1 MNNKSKTTM
10 RSVNIVNIGGTYN
23 NNNLKDRKMEK
34 YYDMP
39 KGCRYMSEDTDLL
52 PYLRQFNKFI
62 LNKTV
67 TGCGGTSLFLNSSID
82 VVIISPRL
90 QALKDKHEQHPDTF
104 FFHSHYTS
112 NGKVAEDIKR
122 LMSELN
128 SYISYCGSTP
138 FTDRKSA
145 KILVTLDSCEKVIDV
160 LEKCGVI
167 DRFLFVVDEFQ
178 CLMGDA
184 TFKGTTD
191 MNFLI
196 RLDNEAKDICYLSAT
211 PIPDMYLDFVPQFNG
226 LPYIKLEWDPDVLEE
241 PNVREIQMKKD
252 ESAEKICSRLIK
264 DFRANGYFAR
274 KVVNGQVVYSTEAC
288 IFLNEV
294 RSIINII
301 VKNNLKPDEVTV
313 LCSEG
318 KVSGLPKGF
327 KTGGLCTDRDN
338 PCNKTFTFCTKASFE
353 GVDFYSTNAMTF
365 VFINA
370 GKEWQTLDIM
380 LDIPQ
385 ILGRQRLDINPFR
398 HDAIIYY
405 KTKPDCM
412 TKAEFEAQQ
421 KAMELETERF
431 INDFN
436 SAPDSMKERL
446 VKLVR
451 DRAEDKMFVDDY
463 VDVLQMNGRQTLGI
477 NTLVQVAKWNQWR
490 QRTHYYSH
498 SCKLTTSI
506 QSAITMN
513 VKPHEVKDFET
524 WYYSA
529 KGNDRLKGYSD
540 FRYTYP
546 CFDSF
551 ILQNPFIDIRYHSW
565 FNMLSYNELSRLNF
579 DEQKIEQ
586 EYDYYCNHEPIIQK
600 CMEAFTVG
608 NFYTKPEVKSILQQI
623 YGGLGLVG
631 KKAKATELE
640 GYMNVKE
647 RMITDDEGNR
657 KEGYLIL
664 P

>member
-1 MNNKSKTTM
+1 M
-10 RSVNIVNIGGTYN
+10 SVNMTPRY
-23 NNNLKDRKMEK
+23 
-34 YYDMP
+34 MP
-39 KGCRYMSEDTDLL
+39 KGCRYMSEDQTLL
-52 PYLRQFNKFI
+52 PYLQQFNKFI

-104 FFHSHYTS
+104 LFHSPYTN
-112 NGKVAEDIKR
+112 NGKRADDIKR

-128 SYISYCGSTP
+128 SYINTHGNNP
-138 FTDRKSA
+138 FMVCNPA
-145 KILVTLDSCEKVIDV
+145 KILVTLDSCDKVIDV
-160 LEKCGVI
+160 LKNNEAI
-167 DRFLFVVDEFQ
+167 NDFLFVVDEFQ

-196 RLDNEAKDICYLSAT
+196 RLDCEAKNICYLSAT
-211 PIPDMYLDFVPQFNG
+211 PIQDKYLDFVPQFNG
-226 LPYIKLEWDPDVLEE
+226 LPYIKLEWDEAVLEE
-241 PNVREIQMKKD
+241 PNVMEIQMKKD

-301 VKNNLKPDEVTV
+301 TKNNLKPDEVTV

-327 KTGGLCTDRDN
+327 KAGGLCTNKNN
-338 PCNKTFTFCTKASFE
+338 PINKTFTFCTKASFE
-353 GVDFYSTNAMTF
+353 GVDFYSTNAMTY

-398 HDAIIYY
+398 HDAVIYY
-405 KTKPDCM
+405 KTKPDCLSEQ
-412 TKAEFEAQQ
+412 EFRLQQ
-421 KAMELETERF
+421 TAMELETEQF
-431 INDFN
+431 INGFN
-436 SAPDSMKERL
+436 NAPDSMKERL
-446 VKLVR
+446 IKLVR
-451 DRAEDKMFVDDY
+451 DRADDKKFVDDY
-463 VDVLQMNGRQTLGI
+463 VDVLQVNGRQTLGI
-477 NTLVQVAKWNQWR
+477 NTLVQMAMWNKWH
-490 QRTHYYSH
+490 QRSHYYNN
-498 SCKLTTSI
+498 SCQLMASI
-506 QSAITMN
+506 QSAIAKN
-513 VKPHEVKDFET
+513 VNRNEVKNFEA

-529 KGNDRLKGYSD
+529 KDNDRLKGYSD
-540 FRYTYP
+540 FRNTYTEYDP
-546 CFDSF
+546 F
-551 ILQNPFIDIRYHSW
+551 ILQNPFIDIRYHDW
-565 FNMLSYNELSRLNF
+565 YGKLGYDKLARLNF
-579 DEQKIEQ
+579 DEQKVEQ
-586 EYDYYCNHEPIIQK
+586 EYNSFCNHEPIAQE
-600 CMEAFTVG
+600 CRNVFETG
-608 NFYTKPEVKSILQQI
+608 RFYTKAEVKRMLQNI
-623 YGGLGLVG
+623 YDSLGLIG
-631 KKAKATELE
+631 RKAKSTEL
-640 GYMNVKE
+640 GSYLNAKK

-657 KEGYLIL
+657 KEGYEIL

>member
-1 MNNKSKTTM
+1 
-10 RSVNIVNIGGTYN
+10 
-23 NNNLKDRKMEK
+23 MEK
-34 YYDMP
+34 YDMP
-39 KGCRYMSEDTDLL
+39 KGCRYMSEDPDLL
-52 PYLRQFNKFI
+52 TYLGHFNKFI

-104 FFHSHYTS
+104 LFHSPYTN
-112 NGKVAEDIKR
+112 NGKRAADIKR
-122 LMSELN
+122 LMSDLN
-128 SYISYCGSTP
+128 NYINNP
-138 FTDRKSA
+138 FSVYNKA
-145 KILVTLDSCEKVIDV
+145 KILVTLDSCDKVIDV
-160 LEKCGVI
+160 LKGYGVI
-167 DRFLFVVDEFQ
+167 DSFLFVVDEFQ

-196 RLDNEAKDICYLSAT
+196 RLDNEAKNICYLSAT
-211 PIPDMYLDFVPQFNG
+211 PIQDMFLDFVPQFKG
-226 LPYIKLEWDPDVLEE
+226 LPYIKLEWNKSVLEE

-252 ESAEKICSRLIK
+252 ESAEKICSNIIR

-274 KVVNGQVVYSTEAC
+274 KVVDGQVVYSTEAC

-301 VKNNLKPDEVTV
+301 VKNNLKPDEVTI
-313 LCSEG
+313 LCSDG

-338 PCNKTFTFCTKASFE
+338 PRNKTFTFCTKASFE
-353 GVDFYSTNAMTF
+353 GVDFYSTNAMTY

-398 HDAIIYY
+398 HDAVIYY
-405 KTKPDCM
+405 KTKPYCM
-412 TKAEFEAQQ
+412 TITEFKAQQ
-421 KAMELETERF
+421 TAMEYKSSQIITLYDMATPEMKAILLEAF
-431 INDFN
+431 
-436 SAPDSMKERL
+436 
-446 VKLVR
+446 R
-451 DRAEDKMFVDDY
+451 DRAEDKKFVDDY
-463 VDVLQMNGRQTLGI
+463 VDVLQVNGRQTLGI
-477 NTLVQVAKWNQWR
+477 NTLVQMAMWNKWH
-490 QRTHYYSH
+490 QRSHYYNN
-498 SCKLTTSI
+498 SCQLMANI
-506 QSAITMN
+506 QSAIAKN
-513 VKPHEVKDFET
+513 VKPQEVKNFEQQ
-524 WYYSA
+524 YYSA
-529 KGNDRLKGYSD
+529 SDKDRLKIYSD
-540 FRYTYP
+540 FRNSHSRYDP
-546 CFDSF
+546 F
-551 ILQNPFIDIRYHSW
+551 ILQNPFIDIRFHDWYGK
-565 FNMLSYNELSRLNF
+565 LGYDELARLNF
-579 DEQKIEQ
+579 DEQKVEQ

-600 CMEAFTVG
+600 CREAFTVG
-608 NFYTKPEVKSILQQI
+608 NFYTKPEVKNVLQQI
-623 YGGLGLVG
+623 YDGLGLVG

-640 GYMNVKE
+640 GYMNVRE
-647 RMITDDEGNR
+647 RMVTDSTGNR

>member
-1 MNNKSKTTM
+1 MSENM
-10 RSVNIVNIGGTYN
+10 IPRQ
-23 NNNLKDRKMEK
+23 
-34 YYDMP
+34 MP
-39 KGCRYMSEDTDLL
+39 EGCRYMSEDQTLL
-52 PYLRQFNKFI
+52 PYLQQFNKFI

-104 FFHSHYTS
+104 LFHSPYTN
-112 NGKVAEDIKR
+112 NGKRADDIKR

-128 SYISYCGSTP
+128 NYISFCGSTP
-138 FTDRKSA
+138 FTNKKYA
-145 KILVTLDSCEKVIDV
+145 KVLVTLDSCEKVIDV
-160 LEKCGVI
+160 LKGYGVI
-167 DRFLFVVDEFQ
+167 DSFLFVVDEFQ

-196 RLDNEAKDICYLSAT
+196 RLDCEAKNICYLSAT
-211 PIPDMYLDFVPQFNG
+211 PIPDMYLDFVPQFKG

-241 PNVREIQMKKD
+241 PNVMEIQMKKD
-252 ESAEKICSRLIK
+252 ESAEKVCGRIIK

-301 VKNNLKPDEVTV
+301 MKNNLKPDEVTI

-327 KTGGLCTDRDN
+327 KAGGLCTNKNN
-338 PCNKTFTFCTKASFE
+338 PINKTFTFCTKASFE

-370 GKEWQTLDIM
+370 GKEWQTLDII

-398 HDAIIYY
+398 HDAVIYY
-405 KTKPDCM
+405 KTKPNCLSEQ
-412 TKAEFEAQQ
+412 EFRLQQ
-421 KAMELETERF
+421 KAMELETEQF
-431 INDFN
+431 INGFN
-436 SAPDSMKERL
+436 NAPDSMKERL
-446 VKLVR
+446 IKLVR
-451 DRAEDKMFVDDY
+451 DRADDKKFIDDY
-463 VDVLQMNGRQTLGI
+463 VDVLQVNGRQTLGI
-477 NTLVQVAKWNQWR
+477 NTLVQMAMWNKWQ

-498 SCKLTTSI
+498 SCQLTTSI
-506 QSAITMN
+506 QSAIRMN
-513 VKPHEVKDFET
+513 VKPQKVKDFEQQ
-524 WYYSA
+524 YYSA
-529 KGNDRLKGYSD
+529 SDKDRLKIYSD
-540 FRYTYP
+540 FRNTY
-546 CFDSF
+546 SSHYAI
-551 ILQNPFIDIRYHSW
+551 ILQNPFINIRYHDW
-565 FNMLSYNELSRLNF
+565 YDKLGYDELARLNF
-579 DEQKIEQ
+579 DVQKVEQ
-586 EYDYYCNHEPIIQK
+586 EYGYYCNHEPIIQK
-600 CMEAFTVG
+600 CRETFTVG
-608 NFYTKPEVKSILQQI
+608 NFYTKPEVKNILQQI
-623 YGGLGLVG
+623 YDGLGLVG
-631 KKAKATELE
+631 KKAKANELE
-640 GYMNVKE
+640 VYMNVKE

>member
-1 MNNKSKTTM
+1 MNNKSNYTM
-10 RSVNIVNIGGTYN
+10 RSVNLVNIGGTYN

-34 YYDMP
+34 YDMP
-39 KGCRYMSEDTDLL
+39 KGCRYMSEDPDLL
-52 PYLRQFNKFI
+52 TYLGHFNKFI

-104 FFHSHYTS
+104 LFHSPYTN
-112 NGKVAEDIKR
+112 NGKRAADIKR
-122 LMSELN
+122 LMSDLN
-128 SYISYCGSTP
+128 NYINNP
-138 FTDRKSA
+138 FSVYNKA
-145 KILVTLDSCEKVIDV
+145 KILVTLDSCDKVIDV
-160 LEKCGVI
+160 LKGYGVI
-167 DRFLFVVDEFQ
+167 DSFLFVVDEFQ

-196 RLDNEAKDICYLSAT
+196 RLDNEAKNICYLSAT
-211 PIPDMYLDFVPQFNG
+211 PIQDMFLDFVPQFKG
-226 LPYIKLEWDPDVLEE
+226 LPYIKLEWDKSVLEE

-252 ESAEKICSRLIK
+252 ESAEKICSNIIR

-274 KVVNGQVVYSTEAC
+274 KVVDGQVVYSTEAC

-301 VKNNLKPDEVTV
+301 VKNNLKPDEVTI
-313 LCSEG
+313 LCSDG

-338 PCNKTFTFCTKASFE
+338 PRNKTFTFCTKASFE
-353 GVDFYSTNAMTF
+353 GVDFYSTNAMTY

-398 HDAIIYY
+398 HDAVIYY
-405 KTKPDCM
+405 KTKPYCM
-412 TKAEFEAQQ
+412 TITEFKAQQ
-421 KAMELETERF
+421 TAMEYKSSQIITLYDMATPEMKAILLEAF
-431 INDFN
+431 
-436 SAPDSMKERL
+436 
-446 VKLVR
+446 R
-451 DRAEDKMFVDDY
+451 DRAEDKKFVDDY
-463 VDVLQMNGRQTLGI
+463 VDVLQVNGRQTLGI
-477 NTLVQVAKWNQWR
+477 NTLVQMAMWNKWQ

-498 SCKLTTSI
+498 SCQLTTSI
-506 QSAITMN
+506 QSAISMN
-513 VKPHEVKDFET
+513 VKPQKVKDFEQQ
-524 WYYSA
+524 YYSA
-529 KGNDRLKGYSD
+529 SDKDRLKIYSD
-540 FRYTYP
+540 FRNSHSRYDP
-546 CFDSF
+546 F
-551 ILQNPFIDIRYHSW
+551 ILQNPFIDIRFHDWYGK
-565 FNMLSYNELSRLNF
+565 LGYNELKRLNF
-579 DEQKIEQ
+579 DEQKVEQ
-586 EYDYYCNHEPIIQK
+586 EYNSFCNHEPIAQE
-600 CMEAFTVG
+600 CRNVFETG
-608 NFYTKPEVKSILQQI
+608 RFYTKAEVKRMLQNI
-623 YGGLGLVG
+623 YDSLGLIG
-631 KKAKATELE
+631 RKAKSTEL
-640 GYMNVKE
+640 GSYLNAKE

-657 KEGYLIL
+657 KEGYEIL

>member
-1 MNNKSKTTM
+1 M
-10 RSVNIVNIGGTYN
+10 SVNMTPRY
-23 NNNLKDRKMEK
+23 
-34 YYDMP
+34 MP
-39 KGCRYMSEDTDLL
+39 KGCRYMSEDPDLL
-52 PYLRQFNKFI
+52 TYLGHFNKFI

-104 FFHSHYTS
+104 LFHSPYTN
-112 NGKVAEDIKR
+112 NGKTAEDINR
-122 LMSELN
+122 LMSDLN
-128 SYISYCGSTP
+128 NYINNP
-138 FTDRKSA
+138 FSVYNKA
-145 KILVTLDSCEKVIDV
+145 KILVTLDSCEKVINV
-160 LEKCGVI
+160 LNDNRAI
-167 DRFLFVVDEFQ
+167 DSFLFVVDEFQ

-196 RLDNEAKDICYLSAT
+196 RLDNEAKNICYLSAT
-211 PIPDMYLDFVPQFNG
+211 PIQDMFLDFVPQFKG
-226 LPYIKLEWDPDVLEE
+226 LPYIKLEWNKSVLEE

-252 ESAEKICSRLIK
+252 ESAEKICSNIIR

-274 KVVNGQVVYSTEAC
+274 KVVDGQVVYSTEAC

-301 VKNNLKPDEVTV
+301 VKNNLKPDEVTI
-313 LCSEG
+313 LCSDG

-338 PCNKTFTFCTKASFE
+338 PRNKTFTFCTKASFE

-398 HDAIIYY
+398 HDAVIYY
-405 KTKPDCM
+405 KTKPNCLSEQ
-412 TKAEFEAQQ
+412 EFRLQQ
-421 KAMELETERF
+421 TAMELETEQF
-431 INDFN
+431 INGFN
-436 SAPDSMKERL
+436 NAPDSMKERL
-446 VKLVR
+446 IKLVR
-451 DRAEDKMFVDDY
+451 DRADDKKFIDDY
-463 VDVLQMNGRQTLGI
+463 VDVLQVNGRQTLGI
-477 NTLVQVAKWNQWR
+477 NTLVQMAMWNKWH
-490 QRTHYYSH
+490 QRSHYYNN
-498 SCKLTTSI
+498 SCQLMASI
-506 QSAITMN
+506 QSAIAKN
-513 VKPHEVKDFET
+513 VNRNEVKNFEA

-529 KGNDRLKGYSD
+529 KDNDRLKGYSD
-540 FRYTYP
+540 FRNTYTEYDP
-546 CFDSF
+546 F
-551 ILQNPFIDIRYHSW
+551 ILQNPFIDIRYHDW
-565 FNMLSYNELSRLNF
+565 YGKLGYDKLARLNF
-579 DEQKIEQ
+579 DEQKVEQ
-586 EYDYYCNHEPIIQK
+586 EYNSFCNHEPIAQE
-600 CMEAFTVG
+600 CRNVFETG
-608 NFYTKPEVKSILQQI
+608 RFYTKAEVKRMLQNI
-623 YGGLGLVG
+623 YDSLGLIG
-631 KKAKATELE
+631 RKAKSTEL
-640 GYMNVKE
+640 GSYLNAKE

-657 KEGYLIL
+657 KEGYEIL

>member
-1 MNNKSKTTM
+1 M
-10 RSVNIVNIGGTYN
+10 SVNMIP
-23 NNNLKDRKMEK
+23 RQ
-34 YYDMP
+34 MP
-39 KGCRYMSEDTDLL
+39 KGCRYMSEDPNLLPDLL
-52 PYLRQFNKFI
+52 QFSKFI

-67 TGCGGTSLFLNSSID
+67 TGCGGTSLFLNSNID

-104 FFHSHYTS
+104 LFHSPYTN
-112 NGKVAEDIKR
+112 NGKRAEDIKR
-122 LMSELN
+122 LMSDMNNYLN
-128 SYISYCGSTP
+128 LCGNTP
-138 FTDRKSA
+138 FSNRKYA
-145 KILVTLDSCEKVIDV
+145 KVLVTLDSCEKVLDV
-160 LEKCGVI
+160 LKSYGVI

-196 RLDNEAKDICYLSAT
+196 RLDSEEKNICYLSAT
-211 PIPDMYLDFVPQFNG
+211 PIPDIYLDFVPQFNG

-241 PNVREIQMKKD
+241 PNVKEIQMKKD
-252 ESAEKICSRLIK
+252 ESAEKICGRLIK

-301 VKNNLKPDEVTV
+301 VKNSLKPDEVTV

-353 GVDFYSTNAMTF
+353 GVDFYSTNAMTY

-412 TKAEFEAQQ
+412 TEAVFEAQQ
-421 KAMELETERF
+421 KAMESKSGQIITQYEMA
-431 INDFN
+431 
-436 SAPDSMKERL
+436 APEIKAILLDAF
-446 VKLVR
+446 R
-451 DRAEDKMFVDDY
+451 DRAEDKKFVDDY
-463 VDVLQMNGRQTLGI
+463 VDVLQVNGRQTLGI

-490 QRTHYYSH
+490 QRSYYYSH

-506 QSAITMN
+506 QSAIMMN
-513 VKPHEVKDFET
+513 VKPQEVKDFET

-529 KGNDRLKGYSD
+529 KGNDKLKGYSD
-540 FRYTYP
+540 FRNTYP

-565 FNMLSYNELSRLNF
+565 FNMLGYNELVRLNF
-579 DEQKIEQ
+579 DVQKVEQ

-600 CMEAFTVG
+600 CRETFTVG
-608 NFYTKPEVKSILQQI
+608 NFYTKPKVKSILQQI
-623 YGGLGLVG
+623 YNSLGLVG
-631 KKAKATELE
+631 KKAKAAELE

>member
-1 MNNKSKTTM
+1 M

-241 PNVREIQMKKD
+241 PNVKEIQMKKD
-252 ESAEKICSRLIK
+252 ESAEKICGRLIK

-513 VKPHEVKDFET
+513 VKPQKVKDFET

-565 FNMLSYNELSRLNF
+565 FNMLGYNELVRLNF
-579 DEQKIEQ
+579 DLQKVEQ

-600 CMEAFTVG
+600 CRETFTVG
-608 NFYTKPEVKSILQQI
+608 NFYTKPKVKSILQQI
-623 YGGLGLVG
+623 YNSLGLVG
-631 KKAKATELE
+631 KKAKAAELE

>member
-1 MNNKSKTTM
+1 
-10 RSVNIVNIGGTYN
+10 
-23 NNNLKDRKMEK
+23 
-34 YYDMP
+34 MP
-39 KGCRYMSEDTDLL
+39 KGCRYMSEDPDLL
-52 PYLRQFNKFI
+52 TYLGHFNKFI

-104 FFHSHYTS
+104 LFHSPYTN
-112 NGKVAEDIKR
+112 NGKRAADIKR
-122 LMSELN
+122 LMSDLN
-128 SYISYCGSTP
+128 NYINNP
-138 FTDRKSA
+138 FSVYNKA
-145 KILVTLDSCEKVIDV
+145 KILVTLDSCDKVIDV
-160 LEKCGVI
+160 LKGYGVI
-167 DRFLFVVDEFQ
+167 DSFLFVVDEFQ

-196 RLDNEAKDICYLSAT
+196 RLDNEAKNICYLSAT
-211 PIPDMYLDFVPQFNG
+211 PIQDMFLDFVPQFKG
-226 LPYIKLEWDPDVLEE
+226 LPYIKLEWDEAVLEE
-241 PNVREIQMKKD
+241 PNVMEIQMKKD
-252 ESAEKICSRLIK
+252 ESAEKICSNIIR

-274 KVVNGQVVYSTEAC
+274 KVIDGQVVYSTEAC

-301 VKNNLKPDEVTV
+301 TKNNLKPDEVTV

-338 PCNKTFTFCTKASFE
+338 PRNKTFTFCTKASFE
-353 GVDFYSTNAMTF
+353 GVDFYSTNAMTY

-398 HDAIIYY
+398 HDAVIYY
-405 KTKPDCM
+405 KTKPYCM
-412 TKAEFEAQQ
+412 TITEFKAQQ
-421 KAMELETERF
+421 TAMEYKSSQIITLYDMATPEMKAILLEAF
-431 INDFN
+431 
-436 SAPDSMKERL
+436 
-446 VKLVR
+446 R
-451 DRAEDKMFVDDY
+451 DRAEDKKFVDDY
-463 VDVLQMNGRQTLGI
+463 VDVLQVNGRQTLGI
-477 NTLVQVAKWNQWR
+477 NTLVQMAMWNKWQ

-498 SCKLTTSI
+498 SCQLTTSI
-506 QSAITMN
+506 QSAISMN
-513 VKPHEVKDFET
+513 VNRNEVKNFEA

-529 KGNDRLKGYSD
+529 KDNDRLKGYSD
-540 FRYTYP
+540 FRNTYTEYDP
-546 CFDSF
+546 F
-551 ILQNPFIDIRYHSW
+551 ILQNPFIDIRYHDW
-565 FNMLSYNELSRLNF
+565 YGKLGYDKLARLNF
-579 DEQKIEQ
+579 DEQKVEQ
-586 EYDYYCNHEPIIQK
+586 EYNSFCNHEPIAQE
-600 CMEAFTVG
+600 CRNVFETG
-608 NFYTKPEVKSILQQI
+608 RFYTKAEVKRMLQNI
-623 YGGLGLVG
+623 YDSLGLIG
-631 KKAKATELE
+631 RKAKSTEL
-640 GYMNVKE
+640 GSYLNAKE

-657 KEGYLIL
+657 KEGYEIL

>member
-1 MNNKSKTTM
+1 MNNKSNYTM
-10 RSVNIVNIGGTYN
+10 RSVNLVNIGGTYN

-34 YYDMP
+34 YDMP
-39 KGCRYMSEDTDLL
+39 KGCRYMSEDPDLL
-52 PYLRQFNKFI
+52 TYLGHFNKFI

-67 TGCGGTSLFLNSSID
+67 TGCGGTSLFLNSSIN

-104 FFHSHYTS
+104 LFHSPYTN
-112 NGKVAEDIKR
+112 NGKRAADIKR
-122 LMSELN
+122 LMSDLN
-128 SYISYCGSTP
+128 NYINNP
-138 FTDRKSA
+138 FSVYNKA
-145 KILVTLDSCEKVIDV
+145 KILVTLDSCDKVIDV
-160 LEKCGVI
+160 LKGYGVI
-167 DRFLFVVDEFQ
+167 DSFLFVVDEFQ

-196 RLDNEAKDICYLSAT
+196 RLDNEAKNICYLSAT
-211 PIPDMYLDFVPQFNG
+211 PIQDMFLDFVPQFKG
-226 LPYIKLEWDPDVLEE
+226 LPYIKLEWDKSVLEE

-252 ESAEKICSRLIK
+252 ESAEKICSNIIR

-274 KVVNGQVVYSTEAC
+274 KVVDGQVVYSTEAC

-301 VKNNLKPDEVTV
+301 VKNNLKPDEVTI
-313 LCSEG
+313 LCSDG

-327 KTGGLCTDRDN
+327 KVGGLCTDRDN
-338 PCNKTFTFCTKASFE
+338 PRNKTFTFCTKASFE
-353 GVDFYSTNAMTF
+353 GVDFYSTNAMTY

-398 HDAIIYY
+398 HDAVIYY
-405 KTKPDCM
+405 KTKPYCM
-412 TKAEFEAQQ
+412 TITEFKAQQ
-421 KAMELETERF
+421 TAMEYKSSQIITLYDMATPEMKAILLEAF
-431 INDFN
+431 
-436 SAPDSMKERL
+436 
-446 VKLVR
+446 R
-451 DRAEDKMFVDDY
+451 DRAEDKKFVDDY
-463 VDVLQMNGRQTLGI
+463 VDVLQVNGRQTLGI
-477 NTLVQVAKWNQWR
+477 NTLVQMAMWNKWQ

-498 SCKLTTSI
+498 SCQLTTSI
-506 QSAITMN
+506 QSAISMN
-513 VKPHEVKDFET
+513 VKPQKVKDFEQQ
-524 WYYSA
+524 YYSA
-529 KGNDRLKGYSD
+529 SDKDRLKIYSD
-540 FRYTYP
+540 FRNSHSRYDP
-546 CFDSF
+546 F
-551 ILQNPFIDIRYHSW
+551 ILQNPFIDIRFHDWYGK
-565 FNMLSYNELSRLNF
+565 LGYDELARLNF
-579 DEQKIEQ
+579 DEQKVEQ

-600 CMEAFTVG
+600 CREAFTVG
-608 NFYTKPEVKSILQQI
+608 NFYTKPEVKNVLQQI
-623 YGGLGLVG
+623 YDGLGLVG

-640 GYMNVKE
+640 GYMNVRE
-647 RMITDDEGNR
+647 RMVTDSTGNR

>member
-1 MNNKSKTTM
+1 
-10 RSVNIVNIGGTYN
+10 
-23 NNNLKDRKMEK
+23 
-34 YYDMP
+34 
-39 KGCRYMSEDTDLL
+39 MSEDPNLL
-52 PYLRQFNKFI
+52 TYLQQFNKFI

-104 FFHSHYTS
+104 LFHSPYTN
-112 NGKVAEDIKR
+112 NGKRADDIKR

-128 SYISYCGSTP
+128 NYISFCGSTP
-138 FTDRKSA
+138 FTNKKYA
-145 KILVTLDSCEKVIDV
+145 KVLVTLDSCDKVIDV
-160 LEKCGVI
+160 LKKNAAI
-167 DRFLFVVDEFQ
+167 NKFLFVVDEFQ

-196 RLDNEAKDICYLSAT
+196 RLDCEAKNICYLSAT
-211 PIPDMYLDFVPQFNG
+211 PIPDMYLDFVPQFKG

-241 PNVREIQMKKD
+241 PNVIEIQMKKD
-252 ESAEKICSRLIK
+252 ESAEKVCSNIIR
-264 DFRANGYFAR
+264 DFKTNGYFER
-274 KVVNGQVVYSTEAC
+274 KVVDGQVVYSTEAC

-301 VKNNLKPDEVTV
+301 VKNNLKPDEVTI

-338 PCNKTFTFCTKASFE
+338 PRNKTFTFCTKASFE

-370 GKEWQTLDIM
+370 GKEWQTLDII

-398 HDAIIYY
+398 HDAVIYY
-405 KTKPDCM
+405 KTKPNCLSEQ
-412 TKAEFEAQQ
+412 EFRLQQ
-421 KAMELETERF
+421 TAMELETEQF
-431 INDFN
+431 INGFN
-436 SAPDSMKERL
+436 NAPDSMKERL
-446 VKLVR
+446 IKLVR
-451 DRAEDKMFVDDY
+451 DRADDKKFIDDY
-463 VDVLQMNGRQTLGI
+463 VDVLQVNGRQTLGI
-477 NTLVQVAKWNQWR
+477 NTLVQMAMWNKWH
-490 QRTHYYSH
+490 QRSHYYNN
-498 SCKLTTSI
+498 SCQLMANI
-506 QSAITMN
+506 QSAIAKN
-513 VKPHEVKDFET
+513 VKPNEVKNFEA

-529 KGNDRLKGYSD
+529 KDNDRLKGYSD
-540 FRYTYP
+540 FRKTNQKCAP
-546 CFDSF
+546 F
-551 ILQNPFIDIRYHSW
+551 ILQNPFIDIRYHDW
-565 FNMLSYNELSRLNF
+565 YCKLGYDELARLNF
-579 DEQKIEQ
+579 DEQKVEQ
-586 EYDYYCNHEPIIQK
+586 EYNSFCNQVPIAQE
-600 CMEAFTVG
+600 CRNVFETG
-608 NFYTKPEVKSILQQI
+608 RFYTKAEVKRMLQNI
-623 YGGLGLVG
+623 YDSLGLTG
-631 KKAKATELE
+631 RKAKSTEL
-640 GYMNVKE
+640 GSYLNAKE

-657 KEGYLIL
+657 KEGYEIL

>member
-1 MNNKSKTTM
+1 M
-10 RSVNIVNIGGTYN
+10 RSVNLVNIGGTYN

-34 YYDMP
+34 YDMP
-39 KGCRYMSEDTDLL
+39 KGCRYMSEDPDLL
-52 PYLRQFNKFI
+52 TYLGHFNKFI

-104 FFHSHYTS
+104 LFHSPYTN
-112 NGKVAEDIKR
+112 NGKRAADIKR
-122 LMSELN
+122 LMSDLN
-128 SYISYCGSTP
+128 NYINNP
-138 FTDRKSA
+138 FSVYNKA
-145 KILVTLDSCEKVIDV
+145 KILVTLDSCDKVIDV
-160 LEKCGVI
+160 LKGYGVI
-167 DRFLFVVDEFQ
+167 DSFLFVVDEFQ

-196 RLDNEAKDICYLSAT
+196 RLDNEAKNICYLSAT
-211 PIPDMYLDFVPQFNG
+211 PIQDMFLDFVPQFKG
-226 LPYIKLEWDPDVLEE
+226 LPYIKLEWDKSVLEE

-252 ESAEKICSRLIK
+252 ESAEKICSNIIR

-274 KVVNGQVVYSTEAC
+274 KVVDGQVVYSTEAC

-301 VKNNLKPDEVTV
+301 VKNNLKPDEVTI
-313 LCSEG
+313 LCSDG

-327 KTGGLCTDRDN
+327 KVGGLCTDKNN
-338 PCNKTFTFCTKASFE
+338 PRNKTFTFCTKASFE
-353 GVDFYSTNAMTF
+353 GVDFYSTNAMTY

-398 HDAIIYY
+398 HDAVIYY
-405 KTKPDCM
+405 KTKPYCM
-412 TKAEFEAQQ
+412 TITEFKAQQ
-421 KAMELETERF
+421 TAMEYKSSQIITLYDMATPEMKAILLEAF
-431 INDFN
+431 
-436 SAPDSMKERL
+436 
-446 VKLVR
+446 R
-451 DRAEDKMFVDDY
+451 DRAEDKKFVDDY
-463 VDVLQMNGRQTLGI
+463 VDVLQVNGRQTLGI
-477 NTLVQVAKWNQWR
+477 NTLVQMAMWNKWQ

-498 SCKLTTSI
+498 SCQLTTSI
-506 QSAITMN
+506 QSAISMN
-513 VKPHEVKDFET
+513 VKPQKVKDFEQQ
-524 WYYSA
+524 YYSA
-529 KGNDRLKGYSD
+529 SDKDRLKIYSD
-540 FRYTYP
+540 FRNSHSRYDP
-546 CFDSF
+546 F
-551 ILQNPFIDIRYHSW
+551 ILQNPFIDIRFHDWYGK
-565 FNMLSYNELSRLNF
+565 LGYNELKRLNF
-579 DEQKIEQ
+579 DEQKVEQ
-586 EYDYYCNHEPIIQK
+586 EYNSFCNHEPIIRK
-600 CMEAFTVG
+600 CREAFTVG
-608 NFYTKPEVKSILQQI
+608 SFYTKPEVKKTLQQI
-623 YGGLGLVG
+623 YDSLGLIG

-640 GYMNVKE
+640 GYMNVRE
-647 RMITDDEGNR
+647 RMVTDSTGNR